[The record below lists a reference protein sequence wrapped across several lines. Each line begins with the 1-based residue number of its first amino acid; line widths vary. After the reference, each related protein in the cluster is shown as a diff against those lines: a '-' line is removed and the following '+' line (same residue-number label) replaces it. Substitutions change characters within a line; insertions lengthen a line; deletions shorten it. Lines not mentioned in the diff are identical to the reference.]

1 MKFGRKSKVQN
12 VIPTSSMADI
22 SFLLLVFFMTTTIFN
37 VEKGIRV
44 QLPGKGEPTQIKAD
58 NVVTV
63 RVRRDGSIYLD
74 AKENPMEIPSLGL
87 LKDELEKRL
96 AANEKLA
103 VIFEVSPEA
112 SYDKMIDVF
121 DEIKKANIVRLA
133 LKIE

>member
-1 MKFGRKSKVQN
+1 MAFKRKSRTAAE
-12 VIPTSSMADI
+12 IPSSSMSDI
-22 SFLLLVFFMTTTIFN
+22 AFLLLVFFMTTTIFN

>member
-1 MKFGRKSKVQN
+1 MAFKRKSRVAAE
-12 VIPTSSMADI
+12 IPSSSMSDI
-22 SFLLLVFFMTTTIFN
+22 AFLLLVFFMTTTIFN

-63 RVRRDGSIYLD
+63 RVRQDGSIYLD
-74 AKENPMEIPSLGL
+74 AKQNPMEIPSLGQ

-103 VIFEVSPEA
+103 VIFEVHPEA

-121 DEIKKANIVRLA
+121 DEIKRANIVRLA
-133 LKIE
+133 LKIR

>member
-1 MKFGRKSKVQN
+1 MAFKRKSRVAAE
-12 VIPTSSMADI
+12 IPSSSMSDI
-22 SFLLLVFFMTTTIFN
+22 AFLLLVFFMTTTIFN

-58 NVVTV
+58 NVVTI
-63 RVRRDGSIYLD
+63 RVRQDGSIYLD
-74 AKENPMEIPSLGL
+74 AKQNPMEIPSLGQ

-103 VIFEVSPEA
+103 VIFEVHPEA

-121 DEIKKANIVRLA
+121 DEIKRANIMRLA
-133 LKIE
+133 LKIR